1 MLSPKWLSGQGWGFG
16 ASAFAGRI
24 PLSPDSDANGSPAD
38 GAGAP
43 TPRVYQ
49 ETHTR
54 KMRITTGRQ
63 ATGVPIML
71 GACRHIMA

>member
-43 TPRVYQ
+43 TPGPVEAHIIVYS
-49 ETHTR
+49 HVDP
-54 KMRITTGRQ
+54 GW
-63 ATGVPIML
+63 
-71 GACRHIMA
+71 